1 MLEIMRYYNTKTHY
15 IVILFDETSEEV
27 LAINK
32 SNDTFKVF
40 DDLKNMPIDM
50 LRYVAEDFDSLI
62 NIDSSQIRYSLENI
76 ENDNSKT
83 QIIGVFMND
92 RYNEAVNDKIEELEE
107 KGYKEDIDFNVY
119 YEDVSIER

>member
-1 MLEIMRYYNTKTHY
+1 MIEYGK
-15 IVILFDETSEEV
+15 IVYVQWEE
-27 LAINK
+27 
-32 SNDTFKVF
+32 
-40 DDLKNMPIDM
+40 
-50 LRYVAEDFDSLI
+50 
-62 NIDSSQIRYSLENI
+62 ENI

-83 QIIGVFMND
+83 QIIGVFMKD

>member
-1 MLEIMRYYNTKTHY
+1 MYNGKKK
-15 IVILFDETSEEV
+15 ILKM
-27 LAINK
+27 I
-32 SNDTFKVF
+32 
-40 DDLKNMPIDM
+40 I
-50 LRYVAEDFDSLI
+50 
-62 NIDSSQIRYSLENI
+62 Q
-76 ENDNSKT
+76 T

>member
-1 MLEIMRYYNTKTHY
+1 MIEYGK
-15 IVILFDETSEEV
+15 IVYVQWEE
-27 LAINK
+27 
-32 SNDTFKVF
+32 
-40 DDLKNMPIDM
+40 
-50 LRYVAEDFDSLI
+50 
-62 NIDSSQIRYSLENI
+62 ENI

-107 KGYKEDIDFNVY
+107 KGYKEYIDFNVY

>member
-1 MLEIMRYYNTKTHY
+1 MIEYGK
-15 IVILFDETSEEV
+15 IVYVQWEE
-27 LAINK
+27 
-32 SNDTFKVF
+32 
-40 DDLKNMPIDM
+40 
-50 LRYVAEDFDSLI
+50 
-62 NIDSSQIRYSLENI
+62 ENI

-119 YEDVSIER
+119 YEDVSIGR